1 MVEVPLILE
10 GVYDTTVIVK
20 GLVPPRRKKKDALYE
35 QQLKAHILC
44 SQLLQRIEQ
53 KTASLS
59 IPSIALVETA
69 VVVSRLTNESAV
81 AKEAVAFLRTAA
93 KKILYDS
100 LLLEKAVQIGMETKA
115 SGFDVLFL
123 TCSRLLD
130 LPLVTDDEQLMK
142 VCKEHNY
149 KCIYV
154 RDFVK

>member
-1 MVEVPLILE
+1 MAELPSIPE

-20 GLVPPRRKKKDALYE
+20 GLVPPRRKKQDALYD
-35 QQLKAHILC
+35 QQLKTHLFC

-53 KTASLS
+53 KAASLS

-69 VVVSRLTNESAV
+69 VVVSRLTNEPRV
-81 AKEAVAFLRTAA
+81 AREAVTFLRTAA

-100 LLLEKAVQIGMETKA
+100 LLLEKAVQIGIETKA

-130 LPLVTDDEQLMK
+130 LPLVTDDEQLAK
-142 VCKEHNY
+142 VCKEHNCKY
-149 KCIYV
+149 IYV
-154 RDFVK
+154 RDFLE